1 MRKFIRHPSDVP
13 IEFSVENIKITRD
26 TLSNISVGGLALRS
40 YDRVEVGL
48 LINVTVPIVNP
59 PFLAKGRVAWC
70 LKRKEY
76 FDIGVQFVE
85 KGDAYR
91 IRMVE
96 QICHIEHYKK
106 EILEN
111 EGRILNGEE
120 AALEWISKYASDF
133 PRLEGR

>member
-13 IEFSVENIKITRD
+13 IEFAIENIKITRD

-40 YDRVEVGL
+40 DERIEVGL
-48 LINVTVPIVNP
+48 LINVAVPTVHP

-85 KGDAYR
+85 KEDTYR
-91 IRMVE
+91 VRMVE

-120 AALEWISKYASDF
+120 AALEWIAKYASDF
-133 PRLEGR
+133 PALEGR

>member
-13 IEFSVENIKITRD
+13 IEFAVENIKITRD

-40 YDRVEVGL
+40 DERIEVGL
-48 LINVTVPIVNP
+48 LINVTVPTVHP

-70 LKRKEY
+70 LKRKES

-85 KGDAYR
+85 KEDTYR
-91 IRMVE
+91 VRMVE

-106 EILEN
+106 KILEN

-133 PRLEGR
+133 PGLEER